1 MKSDLAKVLHPVGGR
16 PMIVRAVETAHDLDA
31 GRTVVVVGHDG
42 DAVRALLG
50 DRAEFA
56 EQKELLGT
64 SHAVQQA
71 ENVLRDQVDWVIV
84 FYADMPLL
92 RAKTVRRVLDAAQA
106 SPGPMAMLTVRV
118 ADPRGFGRV
127 VRGPDGHVIAIVE
140 ERECTPEQLTIRELN
155 PGVYAYRAAWL
166 WENLK
171 AVHPKS
177 KGEYYLTDLV
187 EICAAQGHSVP
198 GVEAEDAEE
207 LIGVNTRVHLAEA
220 EAALRRR
227 TTTYWML
234 EGVTLQDPA
243 TTYIA
248 EDVTLAQDV
257 TILANTHLEGET
269 VIGAHSVIGPNT
281 VIRASRIGAHCLVNS
296 SVVEESTVED
306 HVKVGP
312 YCHLRPK
319 AYLAAGA
326 YLGNF
331 AEVKNSRIGEKSR
344 MHHFSYVGDA
354 EIGEDVNI
362 GAGTI
367 TVNYDGKHKHK
378 TIIGD
383 HAFIGSDSLLIAPV
397 TVQNDARTAAG
408 AVVTKDVPTGKI
420 AIGVPARMRDIR
432 RPEPDD
438 KG

>member
-1 MKSDLAKVLHPVGGR
+1 MV
-16 PMIVRAVETAHDLDA
+16 VRAVDTARDLDVR
-31 GRTVVVVGHDG
+31 RTVVVVGRDG

-56 EQKELLGT
+56 EQRELLGT
-64 SHAVQQA
+64 GHAVQQS
-71 ENVLRDQVDWVIV
+71 ENALRNQVDWVIV

-92 RAKTVRRVLDAAQA
+92 RADTVRRVIEAAQA
-106 SPGPMAMLTVRV
+106 NPGPMAMLTMRV

-127 VRGPDGHVIAIVE
+127 VRGPDGNVIAIVE

-155 PGVYAYRAAWL
+155 PGVYVYRAAWL

-171 AVHPKS
+171 AVQPKS

-187 EICAAQGHSVP
+187 EIAAAQGNSVP
-198 GVEAEDAEE
+198 GVEADNSEE

-220 EAALRRR
+220 EAALHRR
-227 TTTYWML
+227 TNTHWML

-248 EDVTLAQDV
+248 EDVALAQDV
-257 TILANTHLEGET
+257 TILPNTHLEGQT
-269 VIGAHSVIGPNT
+269 VVGAHSLIGPNT
-281 VIRASRIGAHCLVNS
+281 VIRASRIGAHCIVNS

-319 AYLAAGA
+319 AYLAEGA

-331 AEVKNSRIGEKSR
+331 AEVKNARLGKKSR

-367 TVNYDGKHKHK
+367 TVNYDGRHKHK

-383 HAFIGSDSLLIAPV
+383 HAFIGSDSLLIAPI

>member
-1 MKSDLAKVLHPVGGR
+1 L
-16 PMIVRAVETAHDLDA
+16 
-31 GRTVVVVGHDG
+31 
-42 DAVRALLG
+42 
-50 DRAEFA
+50 RAE
-56 EQKELLGT
+56 T
-64 SHAVQQA
+64 VQ
-71 ENVLRDQVDWVIV
+71 RVI
-84 FYADMPLL
+84 
-92 RAKTVRRVLDAAQA
+92 DAAQTN
-106 SPGPMAMLTVRV
+106 PGPMAMLTMRV
-118 ADPRGFGRV
+118 PDPRGFGRV
-127 VRGPDGHVIAIVE
+127 VRGPDGNVIAIVE

-155 PGVYAYRAAWL
+155 PGVTVYRAAWL

-187 EICAAQGHSVP
+187 EIAAAQGYGVP
-198 GVEAEDAEE
+198 GVEAEDAGE
-207 LIGVNTRVHLAEA
+207 LIGVNNRVHLAEA

-227 TTTYWML
+227 VNAFWMD
-234 EGVTLQDPA
+234 EGVTLEDPA
-243 TTYIA
+243 TTYIGEEVA
-248 EDVTLAQDV
+248 LAPDV
-257 TILANTHLEGET
+257 TILANTHLEGAT
-269 VIGAHSVIGPNT
+269 VIGTHSVIGPNT
-281 VIRASRIGAHCLVNS
+281 TIRASRIGGHCIVNN
-296 SVVEESTVED
+296 SVVEESTTED
-306 HVKVGP
+306 HVRVGP

-319 AYLAAGA
+319 AYLCEGA

-331 AEVKNSRIGEKSR
+331 AEVKNSHLGKKTR

-367 TVNYDGKHKHK
+367 TVNFDGKHKHK
-378 TIIGD
+378 TTIGN
-383 HAFIGSDSLLIAPV
+383 HAFIGSDSLLIAPI
-397 TVQNDARTAAG
+397 TVHDDARTAAG